1 MAKFSTKSVIVGA
14 VLLGA
19 AIGGMGTALA
29 VYQPH
34 TQAAL
39 QFLQQA
45 LAELQIADRD
55 RSHGGH
61 DGKATALVEAA
72 ITEVNLAIAY
82 RDSH

>member
-14 VLLGA
+14 VLFGA

-34 TQAAL
+34 TGAAL

-61 DGKATALVEAA
+61 DGKATELVEAA